1 MELRLEIVSFQKT
14 LMGDAQSHVFDASG
28 GSIGRGRDNSWVLP
42 DPNRYVSSRHAE
54 IDCVDGRFRIT
65 DVSTNGVFLNGSAT
79 ALGRDGRATLSDG
92 DRLVMGDYEIAVRLQ
107 GRVRP
112 PDRATPVPS
121 PRSPLAFGSAPP
133 QDAPDILDVVSR
145 RRTEPRFGPLD
156 LPDEPVGF
164 RPPPASVPDRPLPPP
179 PPRPAARP
187 VAAQPP
193 AMQPAA
199 ARPAP
204 PPGIPDDVDLTA
216 APASAPPLPP
226 APPTV
231 PAAARPVLPDDL
243 DDLLPG
249 GPADRPPLRTPP
261 RDTLPQSHLPRP
273 TLPQPALPDDLDD
286 LLPEPA
292 TRQDARPASRPADAL
307 PDGVPLLRPIPGTG
321 NRREPLSPAPAAE
334 APPAS
339 LPPST
344 EPAAPDGRPPAAH
357 TAPVQSA
364 AADAGLAGA
373 IAAGLG
379 LDPRT
384 LAGLDQ
390 RAVAETVARA
400 ARAAALGVAGAI
412 DARNALARAA
422 GVDARELGSDDDNP
436 FLTYRSG
443 EAALRHCVTGAA
455 PGHTLDKAT
464 RDSVAALTVTA
475 GAAAVALDAVL
486 DRLAAE
492 GPPGSA
498 ERAREIF
505 GAAFLNAYHRET
517 KRAN

>member
-54 IDCVDGRFRIT
+54 IDCVDGRFRVT
-65 DVSTNGVFLNGSAT
+65 DVSTNGVFLNGAAT
-79 ALGRDGRATLSDG
+79 ALGRDGRATLTDG

-107 GRVRP
+107 
-112 PDRATPVPS
+112 DRARAPAGEASAAPL
-121 PRSPLAFGSAPP
+121 RSPLGFGSAPP

-145 RRTEPRFGPLD
+145 RRSEPRLGHLD
-156 LPDEPVGF
+156 LPEEPAGR
-164 RPPPASVPDRPLPPP
+164 RPPAASIPHRPLPPP
-179 PPRPAARP
+179 PPRPSAHP
-187 VAAQPP
+187 VAAQPSEAQP
-193 AMQPAA
+193 SAAQPSAAKPAA
-199 ARPAP
+199 
-204 PPGIPDDVDLTA
+204 PPGIPDDADLA
-216 APASAPPLPP
+216 AAPPLPP
-226 APPTV
+226 APPSAG
-231 PAAARPVLPDDL
+231 PASRPVLPDDL

-249 GPADRPPLRTPP
+249 GPADRPAAARPP
-261 RDTLPQSHLPRP
+261 RPMRPR
-273 TLPQPALPDDLDD
+273 PALPDDLDD
-286 LLPEPA
+286 LLPEPV
-292 TRQDARPASRPADAL
+292 SRPADAL

-321 NRREPLSPAPAAE
+321 NRREPLSPAPAA
-334 APPAS
+334 PP
-339 LPPST
+339 PPL
-344 EPAAPDGRPPAAH
+344 RPPADPAVPPPP
-357 TAPVQSA
+357 ALQA
-364 AADAGLAGA
+364 ADDAGLAGA

-390 RAVAETVARA
+390 HAVAETVARA
-400 ARAAALGVAGAI
+400 ARAAALGIAGAI

-422 GVDARELGSDDDNP
+422 GVDVRTLGSDDDNP

-443 EAALRHCVTGAA
+443 EAALRHCVTGASA
-455 PGHTLDKAT
+455 GQTLDSAT

-475 GAAAVALDAVL
+475 GAAAAALDAVL
-486 DRLAAE
+486 DRLSAE

-498 ERAREIF
+498 ERVREIF

-517 KRAN
+517 KRSI